1 MLLYKNSMFMVV
13 VLFLGGFRDC
23 IIFIVLMVYVHIPEN
38 VAGPREDSSL

>member
-1 MLLYKNSMFMVV
+1 MVV